1 MRRVTTL
8 PLGTTVV
15 AALVTGIVT
24 CLPAGSALPHPA
36 AAPDPVG
43 QVRVNQQGYLPGE
56 PKQARLMTT
65 APVHGSKYRVTDASD
80 DVVLRGRVPEHST
93 GSWSPR
99 YPAVYRLDLSRLRA
113 PGRYRISTTGAVTAR
128 SPWFRVRGAGGIFG
142 TILRAGLAFDR
153 NQRDGAGVVSGPLHR
168 RRSHLHDRHASVY
181 RWPRMQHGSDL
192 ILDRRLHRIGGPVNV
207 SGGWFDAGDYLKF
220 THSTA
225 YNDVLLFTSE
235 RLLGHRAPTR
245 LVAEARNGLRWLEK
259 MWRAKHGMLLLQV
272 GIGSGN
278 RAGTFRGD
286 HDLWRLPQADD
297 RDTRHADRFV
307 SHRPVFRAAPPG
319 HRISPNLVGRVSAAF
334 ALAAQSD
341 AGTRPARARLEL
353 RQARLLYSRAA
364 TAHPPHPL
372 VTALPHAFY
381 PESTWRDD
389 MQLGAAEIALAAH
402 RLGQPATRYLRD
414 SAHWARGFIA
424 EHSTDTLNLYDTAA
438 LADSALADALHR
450 VAHGRLAVTRT
461 DLVADLRHQIR
472 RGIAHARHDPFGAAE
487 SVAEF
492 DANSHTFGLIA
503 TVALYDRLTHSR
515 RFRGFAGLERTW
527 LLGGD
532 PWGVTAMVGIGHRF
546 PLCMQHQ
553 VANLSGS
560 LDGSPPI
567 DVGAVVNGPNGKDN
581 FEGGLGG
588 FQTGMRHCT
597 AASSRLGRFDG
608 HGGRY
613 VDDVRAWQTD
623 EPALDM
629 TGAAIIAAA
638 AELRLHPQ
646 VRVAGRLAVA
656 RAGRP

>member
-1 MRRVTTL
+1 MRRTL
-8 PLGTTVV
+8 VVSLGASVV
-15 AALVTGIVT
+15 AGLVVALGAT
-24 CLPAGSALPHPA
+24 PAPLA
-36 AAPDPVG
+36 AAAGDPVHG
-43 QVRVNQQGYLPGE
+43 HLRVNQQGYLPGE

-65 APVHGSKYRVTDASD
+65 AAVRHTHFRVRDESG
-80 DVVLRGRVPEHST
+80 DVVLTGRVPAHTT
-93 GSWSPR
+93 GAWSSR
-99 YPAVYRLDLSRLRA
+99 YPAVYRLDLSRLDR
-113 PGRYRISTTGAVTAR
+113 PGRYRITTEGEVTAR
-128 SPWFRVRGAGGIFG
+128 SPWFSVTDAGDIFG
-142 TILRAGLAFDR
+142 TLLNAGVAFDL
-153 NQRDGAGVVSGPLHR
+153 NQRDGGDVVAGPLDR
-168 RRSHLHDRHASVY
+168 QPSHLRDRRARIY
-181 RWPRMQHGSDL
+181 RWPRMEHGSDL
-192 ILDRRLHRIGGPVNV
+192 ILDRRLHRIGGPVDV

-225 YNDVLLFTSE
+225 YNDVLLFSSARMLGSRTPPA
-235 RLLGHRAPTR
+235 LLT
-245 LVAEARNGLRWLEK
+245 EARHGLRWLMK
-259 MWRAKHGMLLLQV
+259 MWRAKHRTLLLQV

-278 RAGTFRGD
+278 RAATFRGD

-297 RDTRHADRFV
+297 RDTRHPDRFV
-307 SHRPVFRAAPPG
+307 EHRPVFRAAPPG

-334 ALAAQSD
+334 ALAAQQD
-341 AGTRPARARLEL
+341 AGTDPERAHREL
-353 RQARLLYSRAA
+353 HEARLLYSRAA

-381 PESTWRDD
+381 PESSWRDD

-402 RLGQPATRYLRD
+402 RLGLPATHYLRD

-424 EHSTDTLNLYDTAA
+424 RHGTDTFNLYDT
-438 LADSALADALHR
+438 SALADTGLAKALRR
-450 VAHGRLAVTRT
+450 VAHDRLAVSRD
-461 DLVADLRHQIR
+461 DLLAALRHQIR

-487 SVAEF
+487 PVAEF

-503 TVALYDRLTHSR
+503 TVALYDRLTHSG
-515 RFRGFAGLERTW
+515 RFRGFASLERTW

-546 PLCMQHQ
+546 PRCMQHQ

-560 LDGSPPI
+560 LDGTPPI

-597 AASSRLGRFDG
+597 SASSRLHRFDG

-613 VDDVRAWQTD
+613 LDDVRSWQTD

-638 AELRLHPQ
+638 AELRLRPDAHVP
-646 VRVAGRLAVA
+646 ARLAT
-656 RAGRP
+656 RPRRR

>member
-1 MRRVTTL
+1 
-8 PLGTTVV
+8 V
-15 AALVTGIVT
+15 AALATGLVTGP
-24 CLPAGSALPHPA
+24 LPG
-36 AAPDPVG
+36 AAPASATAAREPVHG
-43 QVRVNQQGYLPGE
+43 LVRVNQQGYLSGE

-65 APVHGSKYRVTDASD
+65 APVHHTSFRVLDTTGH
-80 DVVLRGRVPEHST
+80 VVLHGRVPGRST
-93 GSWSPR
+93 GSWSSR
-99 YPAVYRLDLSRLRA
+99 YPAVYRLDLSGLHAR
-113 PGRYRISTTGAVTAR
+113 GRYRIAVRGGATAR
-128 SPWFRVRGAGGIFG
+128 SPWFRVQDAGTVFG
-142 TILRAGLAFDR
+142 SILNAGVAFDR
-153 NQRDGAGVVSGPLHR
+153 NQRDGSDVVAGPLDR
-168 RRSHLHDRHASVY
+168 QPSHLLDRHASTY

-192 ILDRRLHRIGGPVNV
+192 ILDRHLHRIGGRVDV

-225 YNDVLLFTSE
+225 YNDVLLFTSA
-235 RLLGHRAPTR
+235 RMLGARTPAPLL
-245 LVAEARNGLRWLEK
+245 AEARHGLRWLTS
-259 MWRAKHGMLLLQV
+259 MWRARQRTLLLQV

-286 HDLWRLPQADD
+286 HDLWRLPEADD
-297 RDTRHADRFV
+297 HDTRHADRFV

-334 ALAAQSD
+334 ALAAAQD
-341 AGTRPARARLEL
+341 AGTNPERARREL
-353 RQARLLYSRAA
+353 RRARLLYARAA

-389 MQLGAAEIALAAH
+389 MQLGAAEISLAAH
-402 RLGQPATRYLRD
+402 RLGQPADRYLRD
-414 SAHWARGFIA
+414 SAHWARQFID
-424 EHSTDTLNLYDTAA
+424 HHTTDTLNLYDTAA
-438 LADSALADALHR
+438 LADQALADALR
-450 VAHGRLAVTRT
+450 LVPHGSLAVTRG
-461 DLVADLRHQIR
+461 DLVDDLRHQIR
-472 RGIAHARHDPFGAAE
+472 RGVAHSRHDPFGAAE
-487 SVAEF
+487 PVDEF

-503 TVALYDRLTHSR
+503 TVAIYDRLTHSH
-515 RFRGFAGLERTW
+515 RFRAFSALERTW

-553 VANLSGS
+553 VANLSGT
-560 LDGSPPI
+560 LDGTPPI

-597 AASSRLGRFDG
+597 AASRRLERFDG

-629 TGAAIIAAA
+629 TGAAIVAAA
-638 AELRLHPQ
+638 AELRLRPGAP
-646 VRVAGRLAVA
+646 VADRLDVPEAGGR
-656 RAGRP
+656 